1 MVNLQIKL
9 NSLMIQKNINAVEIE
24 KKTGI
29 SRNTVYSILYG
40 SSKNPSATNLQL
52 IAKALDVNLEALVVD
67 NEVNLEVMTVDQMK
81 IFSKSTSVTINMLTE
96 KNLNFS
102 FTNLTALIKEVYEYS
117 LKKQSVDNTFINWMI
132 DKYHKP

>member
-1 MVNLQIKL
+1 L

-52 IAKALDVNLEALVVD
+52 IARALDVNLEALVVD

-132 DKYHKP
+132 DKYHKS